1 MKKKM
6 IRKKLEEIL
15 SVLRCDNAE
24 LSVLLTSPERMKE
37 LNRQWRGENRAAD
50 VLSFPQ
56 GAGGVDGEH
65 NEGNEGAPPQVLGDL
80 AIRADKERIT
90 DRQLAHGVLHL
101 LGYEHGTRR
110 KYSAMRKKE
119 DEILAALKNKS
130 N

>member
-1 MKKKM
+1 MKKKT

-37 LNRQWRGENRAAD
+37 LNRQWRGENRVAD

-56 GAGGVDGEH
+56 GADGVGGEH
-65 NEGNEGAPPQVLGDL
+65 DEKDPPQVLGDL
-80 AIRADKERIT
+80 AIRADKNRIT

-101 LGYEHGTRR
+101 LGYEHGTQK

-130 N
+130 K